1 MIHLISDHVETL
13 TLFLLPVSPPD
24 LCGCLPTKE
33 SWSWALSTV
42 LLTLAAVMGAV
53 CASAG
58 LPEVR
63 GWEELPRVSGYKGS
77 DVV

>member
-1 MIHLISDHVETL
+1 MIHLISDHVETF
-13 TLFLLPVSPPD
+13 TLFLLPVSSLD
-24 LCGCLPTKE
+24 LCCCLPTQG

-42 LLTLAAVMGAV
+42 LLTLAALTGAAW
-53 CASAG
+53 ASAG

-63 GWEELPRVSGYKGS
+63 GWEELPRVSGHKGS